1 MKNFNCAKSKI
12 VTFCI
17 IIGILLFAHRAYA
30 QTIMGQTNVQ
40 VGATERYEIQGV
52 SGVTWYFPTGVD
64 YSSPGG
70 TDYLVDATYNHVGD
84 YSIYAYWSGGSA
96 NLQVT
101 VTGEL
106 PAMPSINQSPAVS
119 CGQAVLTRV
128 GSPPSG
134 ITWYWQNSPTGKL
147 TNFGSGSD
155 KTVTSSGTYYL
166 RARNDATY
174 AWSES
179 AGSVS
184 VTVPTQPSVFTVDD
198 DDASHCGDGTVTFS
212 VEQPEVGTEYKWYDM
227 SGSLLFTGV
236 DFSPVDEDLNNG
248 ITTFEVEGVI
258 GQCTTDRV
266 TVTATVIN
274 LVVEVTDGQNSC
286 NDNVMT
292 LKAKT
297 DYPVGITSGIT
308 HRWYINDDPN
318 NGGYI
323 SGTPVSSASYVTQVT
338 VNGQD
343 KTYYVSAVYDG
354 CETTRYPVS
363 ANYES
368 PITPSIN
375 LVNQSSDILCGSGVY
390 ELRVE
395 STNGGDFQWYDTP
408 SGGTPLQSGG
418 AYSPN
423 ISYANTNNG
432 LKTFYVGGTLTDN
445 LGCSHTI
452 SPRADITVQ
461 VKPLPNKPTV
471 TLGPNCGPGVV
482 TMTASGISGATY
494 NWYNAS
500 GTYITSGT
508 SHSTPSLSLSES
520 LDYQVSAVV
529 DGCEG
534 PKEVVTV
541 VVKEVPEDPVL
552 EIQFQPTCSV
562 ATGSFVITNYNS
574 EYTYT
579 ISPSAG
585 VTRSGNTVTVPSGT
599 YSVTATLGDCTSDA
613 SNYLTINAQPST
625 QTWYSDLEDGDG
637 LGDPNITLVQC
648 GQPEGYVSNSSDNC
662 PLIDDPS
669 NACEVHSS
677 NPQDHNYI
685 YSRTYQQEST
695 TMIDPLRF
703 VQNDILIQQIT
714 FFDGLGRPSQQVAI
728 GQSPNAN
735 KDDIVTHMGYDG
747 FGRQDQEWLPYT
759 DSDPLADLGSFRL
772 DSKSDTETYYETHY
786 SDDIQSGS
794 SNPFSHK
801 KLEPSPL
808 GRVLKQGA
816 PGKDWEITATGDD
829 HTIEFEYQSNA
840 TDEVRMFAVETQLA
854 NNTYSPTLVF
864 LKDNL
869 DADIEYYPAG
879 SLFKSI
885 TYDENHPGTATKN
898 HTTEE
903 FKDKQGRVVLKRTYA
918 DMDTTDDG
926 DTNDPEDA
934 EIPHDTYYVYDDHG
948 NLTYVLPPKMDAA
961 TETLA
966 NIITNMEELG
976 YQYVYDHRN
985 RLVEKQIPGK
995 DREYIVYNKLDQPVL
1010 TQDAVQRP
1018 NREWLFT
1025 KYDALGRVV
1034 YTGIYT
1040 HDSVIGRSA
1049 MQTELEDHYGGATPP
1064 KMYEEK
1070 QGAVGDYHYY
1080 GNESFPDVNLEILT
1094 VNYYDGYNFNRASES
1109 SPPTSVFNATLT
1121 SNVKGLATGSK
1132 VKVLGT
1138 SDWITTVTRYD
1149 AKGRPIYT
1157 HSENAY
1163 LSTVDVMETNLDFV
1177 GKQVTIRSQHTRNG
1191 GTVVTVDNFEYDH
1204 VGRLLKQTQCVGDN
1218 TLGYSCQEVV
1228 PEMDAVLDD
1237 PTITFSKTAT
1247 NSITVVPASPTE
1259 SVTLSGTLTLK
1270 VDANAGSSGGE
1281 LELIALNEYDK
1292 LGQLVRKN
1300 VGNTEAAPLQKVDYA
1315 YNIRGWLKSI
1325 NQDTDNADGDLFKFG
1340 INYNTVAHGGAAL
1353 FNGNIA
1359 ETEWETTNDNV
1370 TRWYTYGYD
1379 ALNRIVGATGGPTS
1393 NYDVSDIFY
1402 DKNGNIGKLKRQGP
1416 TGAMDDLTYGYYG
1429 TDMMSNRLQSVADMA
1444 SGTEG
1449 FVDGATSTTEYGY
1462 DVNGN
1467 MTSDANKGITGI
1479 SYNHLNL
1486 PTNIAIGS
1494 GNISYVYDAT
1504 GTKLQ
1509 KTVSGGG
1516 SVTDYAGNYVYQDGS
1531 LQFFSQPEG
1540 YVTPDGMNGY
1550 DYVYQYKDHLG
1561 NIRLSYVDDGN
1572 GGLEIVEENNYY
1584 PFGLKHKGYNDSGIS
1599 PLGNDVAQK
1608 WKYQGQELVEDL
1620 GLDTFEFKYRMHDP
1634 AIGRFWQVDP
1644 LAEDYVYNGVY
1655 NFAENRVIDSA
1666 ELEGLERIY
1675 AADGKFINQ
1684 AGNSQEIRV
1693 LNNKA
1698 GDVQG
1703 LIGIV
1708 NNPDSSPEDVEVAQK
1723 TLNSVS
1729 HHGFETKDAA
1739 ASSFAYSNNSESI
1752 KSDKEFGAAINT
1764 VTLSNEDGS
1773 KIEGTDNN
1781 TVAILGP
1788 KSEGTTKNVNVPD
1801 MIEAAENAGTPGTL
1815 SGFVHTHGNG
1825 SNDFSRGGGGL
1836 ISTDESV
1843 SRGRNVPVYMS
1854 NKKGE
1859 LKVLDANRGR
1869 DETIHSRVPRRN

>member
-1 MKNFNCAKSKI
+1 MENKRKYQYVAFQLTLMFILFAGMGKVMAQSIVGPTSVQSGTTQTYQISGQATNVSWSTSLGATI
-12 VTFCI
+12 VTSNSYSIQIRWDTPNGNYFVSATFNE
-17 IIGILLFAHRAYA
+17 GPGYAYLGV
-30 QTIMGQTNVQ
+30 T
-40 VGATERYEIQGV
+40 V
-52 SGVTWYFPTGVD
+52 SGG
-64 YSSPGG
+64 
-70 TDYLVDATYNHVGD
+70 
-84 YSIYAYWSGGSA
+84 
-96 NLQVT
+96 
-101 VTGEL
+101 L
-106 PAMPSINQSPAVS
+106 PAAPGNPYVDSVE
-119 CGQAVLTRV
+119 CGEAVLKRV

-134 ITWYWQNSPTGKL
+134 VTWYWQTSIGG
-147 TNFGSGSD
+147 TNTNDSGSSYS
-155 KTVTSSGTYYL
+155 VNSSGTYYL
-166 RARNDATY
+166 RARENSTGG
-174 AWSES
+174 WSES

-184 VTVPTQPSVFTVDD
+184 VTVPPMPSNPVVADK
-198 DDASHCGDGTVTFS
+198 SRCGAGSVTFNAPAISGTVYRWYSATGQYLHQGNSFTTPS
-212 VEQPEVGTEYKWYDM
+212 LNAPTSYQVEAKIDDCI
-227 SGSLLFTGV
+227 S
-236 DFSPVDEDLNNG
+236 
-248 ITTFEVEGVI
+248 
-258 GQCTTDRV
+258 DRV
-266 TVTATVIN
+266 TVEALVTALSISAS
-274 LVVEVTDGQNSC
+274 TDVMATQCGSNA
-286 NDNVMT
+286 MT
-292 LKAKT
+292 LSAST
-297 DYPVGITSGIT
+297 PFTTEVTSGIV
-308 HRWYINDDPN
+308 HRWYDSP
-318 NGGYI
+318 
-323 SGTPVSSASYVTQVT
+323 SGTNYITGTPIAEMGASYVTEV
-338 VNGQD
+338 VVYGQT
-343 KTYYVSAVYDG
+343 KSYYVSAVYNG
-354 CETTRYPVS
+354 CETERVE
-363 ANYES
+363 ANTIYQA
-368 PITPSIN
+368 PIAPTMD
-375 LVNQSSDILCGSGVY
+375 LVNVSGELCGGGTYDLRASGS
-390 ELRVE
+390 
-395 STNGGDFQWYDTP
+395 STGDFEWYDETGTTLLHEGAIYTPYLEYTTQNGGFVTFEVRGTLPDSRGCNQNVTDTITVEIYPSVGNTSGADVSRCGPGVVGLVAQLGANADQIRWYTAA
-408 SGGTPLQSGG
+408 SGGTPLTTGVS
-418 AYSPN
+418 
-423 ISYANTNNG
+423 ANT
-432 LKTFYVGGTLTDN
+432 LTY
-445 LGCSHTI
+445 T
-452 SPRADITVQ
+452 
-461 VKPLPNKPTV
+461 
-471 TLGPNCGPGVV
+471 
-482 TMTASGISGATY
+482 
-494 NWYNAS
+494 
-500 GTYITSGT
+500 
-508 SHSTPSLSLSES
+508 TPSLNANTTYYAES
-520 LDYQVSAVV
+520 YNSITKCVSATRLPIEAQLEPLITWYLDADS
-529 DGCEG
+529 DGHAIS
-534 PKEVVTV
+534 TM
-541 VVKEVPEDPVL
+541 EDCS
-552 EIQFQPTCSV
+552 QP
-562 ATGSFVITNYNS
+562 G
-574 EYTYT
+574 
-579 ISPSAG
+579 AG
-585 VTRSGNTVTVPSGT
+585 
-599 YSVTATLGDCTSDA
+599 Y
-613 SNYLTINAQPST
+613 T
-625 QTWYSDLEDGDG
+625 QTVLPLDDCDDARSDLHPDTIWYSDVQDGDG
-637 LGDPNITLVQC
+637 LGDPSDTLVQC
-648 GQPEGYVSNSSDNC
+648 EQPTGYVLDSSDNC
-662 PLIDDPS
+662 PEVNDPS
-669 NACEVHSS
+669 NACVMPSS
-677 NPQDHNYI
+677 DPQDHNYI

-759 DSDPLADLGSFRL
+759 DEDLLSDLGSFRL

-786 SDDIQSGS
+786 SDDIQLGS
-794 SNPFSHK
+794 SNPYSHK

-1049 MQTELEDHYGGATPP
+1049 MQTELENHYGGATPP

-1094 VNYYDGYNFNRASES
+1094 VNYYDGYSFNRASES